1 MSKQISAFG
10 VTSDSSP
17 VGALTIERRATGPK
31 DVSIDIEYCGIC
43 HSDIHQAH
51 NDWKNTRHYP
61 LVPGHEIIGRVTEI
75 GPEVDAFKIGQRVS
89 VGCMVN
95 SCRTC
100 GSCSDGDEQYCEKRP
115 VMTYGGFDYFQ
126 DNAPTQGGY
135 ADNIVVDEHFV
146 IPVPE
151 SLDPAGAAPLLCA
164 GITTWSP
171 LKHWNIGP
179 GMKVGVIGLGGLGHM
194 GVKFASA
201 MGAHVVM
208 ITTSPEKADDA
219 ERLGAN
225 EVLISKDKDA
235 MKAARGSFDFLLDTV
250 PVEHP
255 LNPYTGLLKKD
266 GTLCLVGALEPLTF
280 HAGLVVGGRRKI
292 SGSAIGS
299 IQETREMLE
308 FCAKHNITSDVEVIR
323 PDQINEAWD
332 RVQKSD
338 VKYRFVIDL
347 KAQA

>member
-1 MSKQISAFG
+1 MSQSVSAYG

-17 VGALTIERRATGPK
+17 VEKLFIERRTPGPK

-51 NDWKNTRHYP
+51 NDWNNTRHYP
-61 LVPGHEIIGRVTEI
+61 LVPGHEIIGRVTSI
-75 GPEVDAFKIGQRVS
+75 GKDVSQFKIGERVS

-100 GSCSDGDEQYCEKRP
+100 GSCSDGDEQYCERFP
-115 VMTYGGFDYFQ
+115 IMTYGGFDYYH

-135 ADNIVVDEHFV
+135 AEHIVVDEDFV
-146 IPVPE
+146 VGVPE
-151 SLDPAGAAPLLCA
+151 NLDPAGAAPLLCA

-171 LKHWNIGP
+171 LKHWNVGP

-201 MGAHVVM
+201 LGAHVVM
-208 ITTSPEKADDA
+208 ITTSPDKAADA
-219 ERLGAN
+219 ERLGAH

-235 MKAARGSFDFLLDTV
+235 MKAARGTFDFLLDTV
-250 PVEHP
+250 PVNHP

-292 SGSAIGS
+292 SGSAIGG
-299 IQETREMLE
+299 IRETREMLA
-308 FCAKHNITSDVEVIR
+308 FCGKHNITSDVEIIR
-323 PDQINEAWD
+323 PDQINEAWN

-338 VKYRFVIDL
+338 VKYRFVIDF
-347 KAQA
+347 KK

>member
-1 MSKQISAFG
+1 MSKSVNAFG

-17 VGALTIERRATGPK
+17 IESLTIERRAPGPK

-61 LVPGHEIIGRVTEI
+61 LVPGHEIIGRVTDI
-75 GPEVDAFKIGQRVS
+75 GANVSSFIIGERVS

-100 GSCSDGDEQYCEKRP
+100 GSCSDGDEQYCERFP
-115 VMTYGGFDYFQ
+115 VMTYGGFDYYH

-135 ADNIVVDEHFV
+135 AQHIVVDEHFV
-146 IPVPE
+146 IRVPE
-151 SLDPAGAAPLLCA
+151 NLDPAGAAPLLCA

-171 LKHWNIGP
+171 LKHWSVGP
-179 GMKVGVIGLGGLGHM
+179 GMKVGIIGLGGLGHM
-194 GVKFASA
+194 GVKFAA
-201 MGAHVVM
+201 ALGAHVVM
-208 ITTSPEKADDA
+208 ITTSPEKAADA
-219 ERLGAN
+219 ERLGAH
-225 EVLISKDKDA
+225 EVLISKNKDE

-250 PVEHP
+250 PVSHP
-255 LNPYTGLLKKD
+255 LMPYTGLLKKD

-280 HAGLVVGGRRKI
+280 HAGIIVGGRRKI

-299 IQETREMLE
+299 IRETQEMLE
-308 FCAKHNITSDVEVIR
+308 FCSKHNITSDVEVIQ

-338 VKYRFVIDL
+338 IKYRFVIDL
-347 KAQA
+347 RA